1 MVPLMAPIVIT
12 ISNDCLCVPLSY
24 LIHWYVVIQWS
35 VTNYIWTVMY
45 HHGLWLKR
53 KKKKVWP
60 AHQADCNG
68 SEFHSR
74 SCILDRLTGPNGASG
89 RGCVCFHRR
98 RRSKR
103 VPDVLSMPIPD
114 NSPWLVVPWRMTPF
128 SMHATGRTSLSLF
141 IFTYLFLIFIQWPWY
156 YILPSG
162 MAWYSRMRPWVCSHL
177 LGIICLLFCLHTYQQ
192 RKKKLPFCW
201 LVNSI

>member
-141 IFTYLFLIFIQWPWY
+141 IFTYLFIFNFYPVAVILHTAKWHGVVQQDEAVGLLPLVGHH
-156 YILPSG
+156 LPSVLSP
-162 MAWYSRMRPWVCSHL
+162 Y
-177 LGIICLLFCLHTYQQ
+177 
-192 RKKKLPFCW
+192 LPTKEKEITFM
-201 LVNSI
+201 LAS